1 MDIQNH
7 FYGHSAVLAGYAGL
21 DRPRHFQGLLQHG
34 WTPVTPIRT
43 HFADLAGS
51 APAGNLFTWT
61 HDSRGWTEEQSQQET
76 GFSSTPIGSPAL
88 YLAEMIER
96 NGERP
101 EPTLGTVVFPFHGT
115 RLVAVEGDQAAYAR
129 EIFEKEG
136 PSLVCMHADDLQRP
150 DVVAAWKDAGHQ
162 LTTAGERR
170 DPDFLA
176 KVLWLIM
183 NSRKV
188 VSNRLATALVYAAA
202 VGTPIEIYGPHFQI
216 AGIQEESSEEYLR
229 KLWPE
234 FYDPEVTPEAL
245 QALARAELG
254 AASMRSPEELRDV
267 LGWNGR
273 GFVAG
278 FHYWLGAPLAKAAAI
293 LGLKKREVGP
303 VVNAVKVSPW
313 HFVFH
318 PMEHLPDR
326 LPKKVSTRLVQPP
339 LDIQR

>member
-7 FYGHSAVLAGYAGL
+7 FYGHSAVLAGFAGL
-21 DRPRHFQGLLQHG
+21 TRPRHFQGLLQHG

-61 HDSRGWTEEQSQQET
+61 HDSRGWTEEESFRET
-76 GFSSTPIGSPAL
+76 GFHSTPIGAPAL
-88 YLAEMIER
+88 YLADMVEK

-101 EPTLGTVVFPFHGT
+101 TPTLDTVVFPFHGT

-129 EIFEKEG
+129 EIYEKEG
-136 PSLVCMHADDLQRP
+136 PALVCMHIDDLQRP
-150 DVVAAWKDAGHQ
+150 DVVAAWRDAGHR

-176 KVLWLIM
+176 RVLWLIM
-183 NSRKV
+183 NAKKV

-234 FYDPEVTPEAL
+234 FYDPNTDLAAL
-245 QALARAELG
+245 KSLARAELG
-254 AASMRSPEELRDV
+254 ADAMRSPDELRDL
-267 LGWNGR
+267 LGWNGPNYR
-273 GFVAG
+273 AA

-313 HFVFH
+313 HFVLH
-318 PMEHLPDR
+318 PVEHLPDR
-326 LPKKVSTRLVQPP
+326 LTAQVSRHLVAPD
-339 LDIQR
+339 LDIQV